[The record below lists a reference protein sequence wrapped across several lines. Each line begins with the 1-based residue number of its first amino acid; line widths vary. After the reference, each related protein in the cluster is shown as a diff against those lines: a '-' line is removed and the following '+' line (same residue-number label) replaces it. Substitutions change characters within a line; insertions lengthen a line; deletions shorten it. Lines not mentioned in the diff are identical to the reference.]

1 MYILNPV
8 VLHQVLVNTELNLKI
23 KILLKISPRC
33 KSGVFVFLGVY
44 TFGKRNIMDTP
55 ENNLIKIQ
63 VEKEIKYLFKY
74 YLEIIEQLNL
84 DPAQHDILRKKVLD
98 HSNDTIRELLQFL
111 AFFDFKVNV
120 EKLNEASQNRVIY
133 KKTIISAPV
142 FIK

>member
-1 MYILNPV
+1 
-8 VLHQVLVNTELNLKI
+8 
-23 KILLKISPRC
+23 
-33 KSGVFVFLGVY
+33 
-44 TFGKRNIMDTP
+44 MDTP